1 LSDDNTK
8 IAGVTES
15 YLVGAAEIA
24 EMLGISRQR
33 VDAIARTHDDFPEP
47 EAVLASGRIWLRTA
61 IQEWAHA
68 SGRL

>member
-1 LSDDNTK
+1 MTTLRSRV
-8 IAGVTES
+8 VTES

-47 EAVLASGRIWLRTA
+47 EAVLASGRIWLRA
-61 IQEWAHA
+61 DIERWAR
-68 SGRL
+68 SDGRL